1 MQIQNLSRQTT
12 LATNAQRAHTYRD
25 RFLGLMFREALPEG
39 GGLLLEPEGSIHTF
53 FMRFPIDV
61 LYLDRD
67 SRVLRA
73 VQAMPPNRIGPVLT
87 RGCHAILELPA
98 GVILQSGTQAGDQLR
113 IESETNDEQ

>member
-1 MQIQNLSRQTT
+1 MQIHNLSRQTT
-12 LATNAQRAHTYRD
+12 LATSAQRAHTYRD

-73 VQAMPPNRIGPVLT
+73 VQAMPPSRIGPVLT

-98 GVILQSGTQAGDQLR
+98 GVIQQSGTEVGDQLQ
-113 IESETNDEQ
+113 IERN